1 MNFINYD
8 VSPLGKNVKSKGTY
22 VVFGHFKICDL
33 IQMDSKLASHFS
45 SVPSALERTMI
56 RMNRVLIKCLW
67 SSILDC

>member
-33 IQMDSKLASHFS
+33 IQMDSSL
-45 SVPSALERTMI
+45 VVTSALSLQPLRGQW
-56 RMNRVLIKCLW
+56 LG
-67 SSILDC
+67 